1 MTHEADPE
9 ETSVSDPSQLFF
21 NSALVAGTRLGGN
34 IPAIITVG
42 EAVPPV
48 PLIRQDGPAATASW
62 EEVAPVAAARLREQP
77 IVLVANLSDLIPSD
91 ESSTSVSPVQAAI
104 AQMQPPSDSAILGL
118 LLPASLVT
126 SRRHQSLRAAMT
138 RKWQPASVVYS
149 TGAFPELHASEQ
161 LVLLYLRARSAQP
174 RVHAFRVP
182 RTGDWRGIEQELTQL
197 LALQAGSTTHGY
209 VMSPPWTATVNWRF
223 DPAAAATPQPV
234 DRGSDAPTTVGRMSR
249 TFGDLF
255 ERVNTAR
262 KDAFPHL
269 SADAPGAVRLLRFR
283 DFSGTGTLVPAEETD
298 AVWAAVPPER
308 QLQAGD
314 IVMQSVLHQSTTRGP
329 AVAVIDQEDL
339 PAALE
344 GSMNLAFRL
353 KQPVEEHY
361 LRLLAAYLNSP
372 VLQGYAVGATIRRI
386 RWKNLENLPLPTPDE
401 AVANALDD
409 LNTVRQRTLS
419 WHSEANALRQST
431 FTGRDHEAARQ
442 RIITEGRV
450 LRLRVEAAAQLDDS
464 GYIYRTTLP
473 YPIAMRWRN
482 VEAKASI
489 DSAPG
494 PAYQA
499 ALDTAEILFCYC
511 ALVAAA
517 LTYQE
522 GVTIPR
528 MAAIRSR
535 LSSGGTAPGFGDW
548 VAVLQEL
555 PSAIKHLGV
564 PTNHPVTEF
573 ASFGVDQNVVD
584 ARVRLYALRND
595 ESHIRR
601 ADELDLPGVLQTA
614 LADLRF
620 LLERALFLADLP
632 LVDVT
637 SVRWDSLRKHASV
650 EYHRLMGDHP
660 IVPISTSEQHHPG
673 LEVGSLYVIDSER
686 RFHLLRPFLMRQ
698 LCPRCRAWLT
708 FHIDRLE
715 KQKVVLKS
723 LEHGHLLKDSST
735 RGALQH
741 VGLLEE
747 LGAKGTAEE

>member
-1 MTHEADPE
+1 M
-9 ETSVSDPSQLFF
+9 S
-21 NSALVAGTRLGGN
+21 
-34 IPAIITVG
+34 
-42 EAVPPV
+42 
-48 PLIRQDGPAATASW
+48 LISQDGPAATASW
-62 EEVAPVAAARLREQP
+62 EEVATVAAARLREQP
-77 IVLVANLSDLIPSD
+77 IVLVPSLSDLIPSD
-91 ESSTSVSPVQAAI
+91 EPPASVSPIQAAI
-104 AQMQPPSDSAILGL
+104 AQMQPPSDSALLGL
-118 LLPASLVT
+118 LLPASLIT
-126 SRRHQSLRAAMT
+126 SRRHQGLRAVMT
-138 RKWQPASVVYS
+138 RQWQPAGVVYS
-149 TGAFPELHASEQ
+149 TGALPELHASEQ
-161 LVLLYLRARSAQP
+161 LVLLYLRARSAQS

-182 RTGDWRGIEQELTQL
+182 RTGDMGDLEKELTQL
-197 LALQAGSTTHGY
+197 LALPAGATPHGY
-209 VMSPPWTATVNWRF
+209 VMSPPWAADVNWRF
-223 DPAAAATPQPV
+223 DPSKAAKPQLA
-234 DRGSDAPTTVGRMSR
+234 DRGSDATTTSDRPGR

-262 KDAFPHL
+262 KEAFPHL
-269 SADAPGAVRLLRFR
+269 TAEAPGAVRLLRFR
-283 DFSGTGTLVPAEETD
+283 DFSGTGTLVSAEETD

-314 IVMQSVLHQSTTRGP
+314 IVMQSVLHESTTRGP

-386 RWKNLENLPLPTPDE
+386 GWKSLETLPLPAPDE

-409 LNTVRQRTLS
+409 LDAVRQRTLS
-419 WHSEANALRQST
+419 WHGEANLLRQST

-442 RIITEGRV
+442 RIITEGRM

-499 ALDTAEILFCYC
+499 ALDTAEILFCFC

-517 LTYQE
+517 LTHHE

-555 PSAIKHLGV
+555 PSAIKHLGL
-564 PTNHPVTEF
+564 PTNHPLTEF
-573 ASFGVDQNVVD
+573 ASFGIDQDVLD

-632 LVDVT
+632 LVHVT
-637 SVRWDSLRKHASV
+637 SVRWDSLRKSASV
-650 EYHRLMGDHP
+650 EYHRLIGDHP
-660 IVPISTSEQHHPG
+660 IVPISTSEQHDPG
-673 LEVGSLYVIDSER
+673 LEVGSLYIIDSER

-698 LCPRCRAWLT
+698 LCQRCRAWST

-715 KQKVVLKS
+715 KQEAVLKS
-723 LEHGHLLKDSST
+723 LEHGHSLKDSAT

-741 VGLLEE
+741 VGLLEAPR
-747 LGAKGTAEE
+747 AKGTDEG

>member
-1 MTHEADPE
+1 
-9 ETSVSDPSQLFF
+9 
-21 NSALVAGTRLGGN
+21 
-34 IPAIITVG
+34 
-42 EAVPPV
+42 
-48 PLIRQDGPAATASW
+48 
-62 EEVAPVAAARLREQP
+62 
-77 IVLVANLSDLIPSD
+77 
-91 ESSTSVSPVQAAI
+91 
-104 AQMQPPSDSAILGL
+104 
-118 LLPASLVT
+118 
-126 SRRHQSLRAAMT
+126 MT
-138 RKWQPASVVYS
+138 RQWEPVGVVYS
-149 TGAFPELHASEQ
+149 TGAFPALHASEQ
-161 LVLLYLRARSAQP
+161 LVVLYLRACSAEP

-182 RTGDWRGIEQELTQL
+182 RAGDSSTLEQELTRL
-197 LALQAGSTTHGY
+197 LTLPAGSTTHGY
-209 VMSPPWTATVNWRF
+209 VMSPPWPSDVSWRF
-223 DPAAAATPQPV
+223 DPSAAAPPPTV
-234 DRGSDAPTTVGRMSR
+234 DPEPSTFMTTELTGL
-249 TFGDLF
+249 TFRDLF
-255 ERVNTAR
+255 ERVTTVR

-269 SADAPGAVRLLRFR
+269 GADAESAVRLLRFR

-308 QLQAGD
+308 QLRAGD
-314 IVMQSVLHQSTTRGP
+314 IVMQSVLHESSTRGP
-329 AVAVIDQEDL
+329 AVAVIDQKDL

-353 KQPVEEHY
+353 KRPVEEHY

-372 VLQGYAVGATIRRI
+372 VLQDYAVGATIRRI
-386 RWKNLENLPLPTPDE
+386 QWKRLETLPLPAPDE

-409 LNTVRQRTLS
+409 LNTVRQRSLS
-419 WHSEANALRQST
+419 WHREANTLRQST
-431 FTGRDHEAARQ
+431 FTERDHEVARQ

-464 GYIYRTTLP
+464 DYIYRTTLP

-511 ALVAAA
+511 AFVAAA
-517 LTYQE
+517 LAHEE
-522 GVTIPR
+522 GVRIPK
-528 MAAIRSR
+528 MEDIRGR
-535 LSSGGTAPGFGDW
+535 LSSGKTAPGFGDW

-555 PSAIKHLGV
+555 SSAIKPRGL
-564 PTNHPVTEF
+564 PPNHPLTEF
-573 ASFGVDQNVVD
+573 ASFGSDQDVLD

-601 ADELDLPGVLQTA
+601 ADELDLPGALQTA

-620 LLERALFLADLP
+620 LLARALFLADLP
-632 LVDVT
+632 LVHVN
-637 SVRWDSLRKHASV
+637 SVRWDALRKEASV
-650 EYHRLMGDHP
+650 DYHRLMGDHP

-673 LEVGSLYVIDSER
+673 LEVGSLYVIDGER

-698 LCPRCRAWLT
+698 LCPRCRAWST

-715 KQKVVLKS
+715 KQEILLKS
-723 LEHGHLLKDSST
+723 LEHGHPLTDSAT

-741 VGLLEE
+741 VGLLEAP
-747 LGAKGTAEE
+747 GATDTGEQ